1 MRTIVTLDDE
11 LHRRAKAYAAEHGL
25 TLAALVQ
32 EALRARLAKARG
44 RRARVVLPTF
54 KGNGL
59 QPGVNLDDMRTVY
72 DAMDGTSS

>member
-1 MRTIVTLDDE
+1 
-11 LHRRAKAYAAEHGL
+11 
-25 TLAALVQ
+25 
-32 EALRARLAKARG
+32 
-44 RRARVVLPTF
+44 VLPTF